1 MTMKLIF
8 FFLLPS
14 LIYSPLLQGQSP
26 ARLSTRPPADL
37 PAGAAAAPAVS
48 QSFNP
53 LPAPTNAYVLGPED
67 QISIHVVDLDDLSDK
82 PVRIDPNGFIDLPL
96 AGRMHVA
103 GLSVE
108 EFRAQLAQ
116 SIAKYIDSPKIT
128 INILEYRSQPVSILG
143 AVNTPGTHQLQGPKR
158 LIDVISAAGGLKPDA
173 GTKLQ
178 ITREMRWGML
188 PLPGAH
194 ADSSGAF
201 STAEV
206 LLGPLTSGQNPGSN
220 IEVRANDVLTVVQ
233 TEIVYVVGEVKKSGG
248 FALNAKDNISLIRA
262 LSLAEGLTHDAAP
275 KKARIL
281 RTYAGS
287 AEPEQIPV
295 NLQLILAGT
304 APDVVLRPND
314 VLFIPN
320 NVSGSAL
327 KRAAEAAIQIATG
340 VAVFGVR

>member
-1 MTMKLIF
+1 MKLIYF
-8 FFLLPS
+8 FFLPYLA
-14 LIYSPLLQGQSP
+14 YSPLLQGQSP
-26 ARLSTRPPADL
+26 AILSTRPPVDQAVERTV
-37 PAGAAAAPAVS
+37 APAT
-48 QSFNP
+48 
-53 LPAPTNAYVLGPED
+53 PAFTALSYVLGPED
-67 QISIHVVDLDDLSDK
+67 QISIHVVDLEDVSDK

-96 AGRMHVA
+96 AGRIHVA
-103 GLSVE
+103 GLTVE
-108 EFRAQLAQ
+108 QFRSALAA
-116 SIAKYIDSPKIT
+116 SLAKYIDAPKIT

-178 ITREMRWGML
+178 ITREMRWEML

-201 STAEV
+201 STGEV
-206 LLGPLTSGQNPGSN
+206 LIGPLTSGQNPGSN
-220 IEVRANDVLTVVQ
+220 IEVRANDVITVMQ

-248 FALNAKDNISLIRA
+248 FALNAKDNISIIRA
-262 LSLAEGLTHDAAP
+262 LSLAEGLSHEAAP

-281 RTYAGS
+281 RAAVGTT
-287 AEPEQIPV
+287 EPEQIPV
-295 NLQLILAGT
+295 NLQMILAGQS
-304 APDVVLRPND
+304 PDVVLRPND
-314 VLFIPN
+314 VLFVPN

-327 KRAAEAAIQIATG
+327 KRATEAAIQIATG

>member
-1 MTMKLIF
+1 MKLIYLF
-8 FFLLPS
+8 LPLYLAYCSLLP
-14 LIYSPLLQGQSP
+14 GQSP
-26 ARLSTRPPADL
+26 AILSTRL
-37 PAGAAAAPAVS
+37 PVSQAAAMAAAPGTT
-48 QSFNP
+48 
-53 LPAPTNAYVLGPED
+53 PTVNTLSYVLGPED
-67 QISIHVVDLDDLSDK
+67 QISIHVVDLEDVSDK

-96 AGRMHVA
+96 AGRIHIA
-103 GLSVE
+103 GLTVE
-108 EFRAQLAQ
+108 QFRSALAA
-116 SIAKYIDSPKIT
+116 SLAKYIDAPKIT

-178 ITREMRWGML
+178 ITRELRWGML

-201 STAEV
+201 STGEV

-220 IEVRANDVLTVVQ
+220 IEVRVNDVITVAQ

-248 FALNAKDNISLIRA
+248 FALNAKDNISIIRA
-262 LSLAEGLTHDAAP
+262 LSLAEGLNHDAAP

-281 RTYAGS
+281 RAAVGAT
-287 AEPEQIPV
+287 EPDQIPV
-295 NLQLILAGT
+295 NLQMILAGQ

-314 VLFIPN
+314 VLFVPN

-327 KRAAEAAIQIATG
+327 KRATEAAIQIATG